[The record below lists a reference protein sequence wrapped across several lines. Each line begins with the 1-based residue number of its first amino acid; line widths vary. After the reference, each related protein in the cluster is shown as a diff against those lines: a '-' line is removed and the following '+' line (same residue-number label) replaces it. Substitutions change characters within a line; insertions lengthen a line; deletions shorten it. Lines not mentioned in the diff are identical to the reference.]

1 MKEIKLKLESFEG
14 SALSRN
20 QSVLITGGAT
30 MAPDGVGNGTG
41 TASNSGHSTGGE
53 FGNSSLETPPS
64 SSGPYYNSP
73 EPLDPWIKYGSN
85 YETP

>member
-14 SALSRN
+14 FALSN
-20 QSVLITGGAT
+20 IQSRLILGGAIL
-30 MAPDGVGNGTG
+30 APDGNGNGTG

-53 FGNSSLETPPS
+53 PGNSSLETPPS
-64 SSGPYYNSP
+64 SSGPYYNTP